1 MPVHI
6 PVFLNEILDKFSPAP
21 GEWYIDCTTGEGG
34 HSLAIAKLVAP
45 HGRVLSIDAD
55 PHSLEVFKGY
65 VQEEGLSDIISIKN
79 GNFADIAD
87 IAKANDFQRPD
98 GILFDL
104 GFSSWQLEKSGG
116 GFTFQKNEILDMRFD
131 RRSDS
136 LQTAGDIVNHA
147 PREYLEHIFREY
159 GEETRAEQIAGAIV
173 KERARKEIET
183 TGDLVNIVSAVVPGR
198 GRINPATKVFQAL
211 RIAVNRELEN
221 VEHGLEGALSIGRE
235 GTMIAV
241 ISFHSLEDRIIK
253 QTFKKWAA
261 EGKGENLTKKV
272 IKPHYEEVKRNPRSR
287 SAKLRLF
294 KIK

>member
-6 PVFLNEILDKFSPAP
+6 PVFLNEILEKFSPRE

-55 PHSLEVFKGY
+55 PHSLEVFKEN
-65 VQEEGLSDIISIKN
+65 VKREGLENVVIPRN
-79 GNFADIAD
+79 GNFANVAE
-87 IAKANDFQRPD
+87 IAKGNDFVRPN

-116 GFTFQKNEILDMRFD
+116 GFTFQKNEALDMRFD
-131 RRSDS
+131 RKDEE

-159 GEETRAEQIAGAIV
+159 GEEGRAHQIAEAII
-173 KERARKEIET
+173 KERRMKEIET
-183 TGDLVNIVSAVVPGR
+183 TGDLVNVVSTVIPFR

-211 RIAVNRELEN
+211 RIAVNRELESI
-221 VEHGLEGALSIGRE
+221 EHGLEGALSIAGK
-235 GTMIAV
+235 GTVIAV
-241 ISFHSLEDRIIK
+241 ISFHSLEDRIVK
-253 QTFKKWAA
+253 QTFKKWAT
-261 EGKGENLTKKV
+261 EDRGENLTKKV
-272 IKPHYEEVKRNPRSR
+272 IKPQYEEVKRNPRSR

-294 KIK
+294 KV